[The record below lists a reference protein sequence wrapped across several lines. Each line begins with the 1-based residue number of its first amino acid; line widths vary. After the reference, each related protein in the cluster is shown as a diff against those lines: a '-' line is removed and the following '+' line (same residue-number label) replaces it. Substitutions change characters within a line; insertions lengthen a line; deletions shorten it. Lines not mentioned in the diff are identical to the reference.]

1 MSDRVDISG
10 LSVDRALYDLV
21 EEISAGT
28 GVEIPSFWQSLAQI
42 VDQLGP
48 QNSDLLQQRDQLQT
62 QIDDWHK
69 ANPGPVQRD
78 QYQAFLQE
86 IGYLVP
92 EPDPFKVTTDNVD
105 DEIAVIAGPQLV
117 VPVDNAR
124 YALNAANARWYSLY
138 DALYGTDIILEVE
151 GCKKTA
157 KYNPVRGQQVIHY
170 ARDFLDQAVPLAIG
184 SHAYAVRYKVVSGKL
199 IVVMG
204 DGKET
209 ELGWRECFVGYRGDP
224 EQPSA
229 VLLRHND
236 LHIELLIGE
245 GYFIGQGDLANI
257 YDINL
262 ESAITTIM
270 DCEDSVS
277 AVDAEDKVRV
287 YSNWF
292 GLMKGDL
299 TAKVERAREVID
311 RSLNPDPEYVGPD
324 GSTFTLPGRSLML
337 VRHVGPHMYTD
348 AVTCNGEEIPETFV
362 DAMVTTLAA
371 KHDLLG
377 NGQFK
382 NSRKGSVYVV
392 KPKFHGPEEVEAS
405 IKLFE
410 MVEQALGLDPRTLK
424 IGIMDEERRTT
435 VNLKECI
442 RAASERVIFINT
454 GFLDRTGDEIHTSME
469 AGAMIPKN
477 EIKTSTWLL
486 AYEDWNVDVGLDAG
500 LPGHAQIG
508 KGMWAAPEN
517 MRAMMQQKIAHPRAG
532 ANTAW
537 VPSPLAACLHAM
549 HYHHVNVAA
558 RQLHLAQCAR
568 ASLDDILTIP
578 LLGERK
584 VKQSELMMELEN
596 NAQGILGYVVRWIDQ
611 GVGCSKVP
619 DIGDTDL
626 MEDRATLRI
635 SSQHIANWLHHGITD
650 ADQVRSVFEKM
661 AEIVDR
667 QNSSDPLYRN
677 MAPDFNKSI
686 AFQAALE
693 LVFKG
698 REVSNGYTEP
708 VLHARR
714 RELKAAL
721 GN

>member
-1 MSDRVDISG
+1 MGDRVDISG
-10 LSVDRALYDLV
+10 LSVDRGLYELV
-21 EEISAGT
+21 DEISVGT
-28 GVEIPSFWQSLAQI
+28 GIEASSFWQSLADI
-42 VDQLGP
+42 VAALGT
-48 QNSDLLQQRDQLQT
+48 QNADLLQKRDDLQT

-69 ANPGPVQRD
+69 ANPAPVELD
-78 QYQAFLQE
+78 QYRAFLQE

-92 EPDPFKVTTDNVD
+92 ESDAFRVTTENVD
-105 DEIAVIAGPQLV
+105 DEIALVAGPQLV

-157 KYNPVRGQQVIHY
+157 KYNPVRGQQVIRY
-170 ARDFLDQAVPLAIG
+170 ARDFLDQAVPLATG

-262 ESAITTIM
+262 ESAITTIQ

-287 YSNWF
+287 YRNWF
-292 GLMKGDL
+292 GLMKGNL
-299 TAKVERAREVID
+299 TAEVVRAKETIE
-311 RSLNPDPEYVGPD
+311 RSLNPDPEFIAPD
-324 GSTFTLPGRSLML
+324 GSAFSLPGRSLML
-337 VRHVGPHMYTD
+337 VRHVGTHMYTD
-348 AVTCNGEEIPETFV
+348 AVTVNGKEIPETFL

-382 NSRKGSVYVV
+382 NSRKGSIYVV
-392 KPKFHGPEEVEAS
+392 KPKCHGPEEVEAA
-405 IKLFE
+405 IRLFE
-410 MVEQALGLDPRTLK
+410 MVEQALGLDPQTLK

-477 EIKTSTWLL
+477 EIKNSKWLL
-486 AYEDWNVDVGLDAG
+486 AYEDWNVDVGLAAG
-500 LPGHAQIG
+500 LPGHSQIG
-508 KGMWAAPEN
+508 KGMWAAPDN

-549 HYHHVNVAA
+549 HYHHVNVAM
-558 RQLHLAQCAR
+558 RQQQLAQCMR

-578 LLGERK
+578 LLGQRK
-584 VKQSELMMELEN
+584 IKQSELIMELEN

-619 DIGDTDL
+619 DISDTDL

-667 QNSSDPLYRN
+667 QNAGDPLYRD
-677 MAPDFNKSI
+677 MAPDFEKSI
-686 AFQAALE
+686 AFQAALD

-698 REVSNGYTEP
+698 REVANGYTEP

-714 RELKAAL
+714 REFKAAL
-721 GN
+721 GD